1 MFKQLVQALGLY
13 YIEDNLLSIPRSDH
27 NRSHTLTGL
36 FGRRPLWTIYLEY
49 AKYQIDRLAVNLV
62 MQLINGR
69 RFTKTIAKFIN

>member
-13 YIEDNLLSIPRSDH
+13 YIEDNLLSIPRSGH

-36 FGRRPLWTIYLEY
+36 FGRRPLWTIYLEC
-49 AKYQIDRLAVNLV
+49 AQNHIDRLAVNV
-62 MQLINGR
+62 VQRINGR